1 MKIKARHII
10 FKPSSTSDPLKP
22 GSRFTLAFYLNCIE
36 GIKQKHRNCSE
47 GKLYFS
53 CIEGIKHRN
62 SSLI

>member
-36 GIKQKHRNCSE
+36 GIKQKHRNFIE

-53 CIEGIKHRN
+53 
-62 SSLI
+62 